1 MKIVLDTNVLIAA
14 LIARG
19 VCYELLEHCVLRHTL
34 LTSDFILEE
43 TQEKLI
49 EKFGYTAE
57 LAAEAVTVLRSRMK
71 VVPALKLDR
80 PVCRDPDDDNILAA
94 AVSANCDCVITGDE
108 DLLVL
113 KASEGIDIL
122 SPRDFLMN
130 EKVD

>member
-1 MKIVLDTNVLIAA
+1 M
-14 LIARG
+14 
-19 VCYELLEHCVLRHTL
+19 
-34 LTSDFILEE
+34 
-43 TQEKLI
+43 I

-113 KASEGIDIL
+113 KAYEGIDIL

>member
-122 SPRDFLMN
+122 SPRDFLIK